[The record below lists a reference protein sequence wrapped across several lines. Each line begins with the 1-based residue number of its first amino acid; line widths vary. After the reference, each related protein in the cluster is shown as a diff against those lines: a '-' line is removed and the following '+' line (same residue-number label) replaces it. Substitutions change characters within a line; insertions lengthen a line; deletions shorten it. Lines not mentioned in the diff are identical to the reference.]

1 MKTLQQLILLAFFL
15 IQTVLGFSQNNNL
28 ETLSKKYDASIKEQN
43 KGIAILIKKDGHIN
57 NLSLG
62 NFKLSEKSVF
72 NIGSASKTITA
83 ILVLQELEKGNIN
96 LNDSIGKFLSP
107 IKNVDNSLKI
117 SQLLAHESGLDEV
130 IGRNIEKIFYTKEDA
145 AYEINLLDQVEKN
158 NPEQIGKFNYCNTN
172 YFLLGKILEKVTD
185 QSYFDLVRE
194 RIIKPLHLKNTYAYV
209 HKNLPNLAT
218 PYHNNKDVSK
228 HLNYKFFAN
237 IAYAAGSVA
246 STLSDM
252 EVFYTSLFE
261 TEKLLQ
267 KETLELML
275 TSGNE
280 TYGLGIF
287 KFDNENQ
294 TSFGHGGNNIGYAFR
309 NQYNPKTKNMFLM
322 FSNSI
327 SIPSKATITSD
338 LLDHLNNKSIE
349 DFKGV
354 DLENFKKYTG
364 TYLLK
369 EANLKLKIIAEDSKM
384 FIVVDAQGIKSEL
397 TQNDENSLSDKIV
410 GVILSKIDGNS
421 DALKFNQNGFETTIN
436 RVKINKIKTQISKNI
451 K

>member
-1 MKTLQQLILLAFFL
+1 MKTLQQLMLLAFFL

-28 ETLSKKYDASIKEQN
+28 EILSKKYDTSIKEQN
-43 KGIAILIKKDGHIN
+43 KGIAILIKKDNQIS

-62 NFKLSEKSVF
+62 KFNLNENSVF
-72 NIGSASKTITA
+72 NIGSASKTMTA
-83 ILVLQELEKGNIN
+83 ILVLQELEKGKIG

-107 IKNVDNSLKI
+107 IKNVANSLTI

-130 IGRNIEKIFYTKEDA
+130 IGKNIVDLFYAKNDSI
-145 AYEINLLDQVEKN
+145 YNVNLLNQVEKN

-172 YFLLGKILEKVTD
+172 YFLLGKILEKITD

-194 RIIKPLHLKNTYAYV
+194 RVIEPLHLKNTYAYV

-275 TSGNE
+275 SSGNE

-287 KFDNENQ
+287 KFDKENQ
-294 TSFGHGGNNIGYAFR
+294 TSFGHGENNIGYAFR
-309 NQYNPKTKNMFLM
+309 NQYNPETKNLFLV
-322 FSNSI
+322 FSNNI
-327 SIPSKATITSD
+327 SIPSRNSLTKD
-338 LLDHLNNKSIE
+338 LLNYLDNKPIN
-349 DFKGV
+349 DFEKV
-354 DLENFKKYTG
+354 DFEKFKKYTG

-369 EANLKLKIIAEDSKM
+369 EANLQLKIVAEGTKM

-397 TQNDENSLSDKIV
+397 AQKNENSLSDKVV
-410 GVILSKIDGNS
+410 GVILSKIDGTTER
-421 DALKFNQNGFETTIN
+421 LKFKQNGFETTISKIEIN
-436 RVKINKIKTQISKNI
+436 R
-451 K
+451 

>member
-1 MKTLQQLILLAFFL
+1 MKALQQLILLAFFL

-28 ETLSKKYDASIKEQN
+28 KTISKKYNTSIKEQN
-43 KGIAILIKKDGHIN
+43 KGIAILIKKDNQIN

-62 NFKLSEKSVF
+62 NFNLTENSVF
-72 NIGSASKTITA
+72 NIGSATKTITA
-83 ILVLQELEKGNIN
+83 ILILQEYEKGNIN
-96 LNDSIGKFLSP
+96 LNDSIGQFLSP

-117 SQLLAHESGLDEV
+117 EQLLAHETGLDEV
-130 IGRNIEKIFYTKEDA
+130 IGRNIEKIFYEKQDSI
-145 AYEINLLDQVEKN
+145 YDINLLNEVEKN

-194 RIIKPLHLKNTYAYV
+194 RIIAPLNLKNTYAYV

-218 PYHNNKDVSK
+218 PYHNNRDVSE
-228 HLNYKFFAN
+228 HLNFKFFAN

-267 KETLELML
+267 KETLTLML
-275 TSGNE
+275 SSGNE

-287 KFDNENQ
+287 KFNNKEQ

-309 NQYNPKTKNMFLM
+309 NQYNPKTKNLFLM

-338 LLDHLNNKSIE
+338 ILHHLNNKTIE
-349 DFKGV
+349 EFKGV
-354 DLENFKKYTG
+354 DLKNFKKYTG

-369 EANLKLKIIAEDSKM
+369 EANLELKIIAEGNKM
-384 FIVVDAQGIKSEL
+384 FIVVAAQGIKSEL
-397 TQNDENSLSDKIV
+397 TQKDENSLSDKIV
-410 GVILSKIDGNS
+410 GVVLSKIDGNS
-421 DALKFNQNGFETTIN
+421 DDLAFNQNGFKTTIN
-436 RVKINKIKTQISKNI
+436 RIKPTK
-451 K
+451 